1 MTRPP
6 VRPFLRPFARW
17 LGQPLAALLLL
28 APLPA
33 CARQAAPAAAPK
45 DADPALWVVKDAD
58 TTIYLFGTIHVL
70 KPGLSWFD
78 EAVRAAFDRADEVK
92 LEIVD
97 LGAAEMGALVQAK
110 GMLPANATLTAALPA
125 KERPA
130 LAKYMGSIGLPRAT
144 YDRMQPWLAASYLQ
158 VQSLQK
164 VGYDPAQ
171 GPEQVITAAAK
182 QAGKP
187 LTGLETVPEQIGFFA
202 GLSDK
207 AQVSMLAET
216 LDEMPKLSRE
226 MGKMVDQWSAGKT
239 DLIAKELNEGVA
251 KTPEA
256 MRVLL
261 IDRNRRWADWI
272 KARLDRPGTVFIA
285 VGAGHLAGKASVQAE
300 LARRGVKTVRV
311 VY

>member
-1 MTRPP
+1 MNR
-6 VRPFLRPFARW
+6 FSRW
-17 LGQPLAALLLL
+17 LAALLLL

-33 CARQAAPAAAPK
+33 CAKTVAHAPG

-78 EAVRAAFDRADEVK
+78 EAVKAAFDKADEVK

-97 LGAAEMGALVQAK
+97 IDPAAMGALVQTK
-110 GMLPANATLTAALPA
+110 GMTATGPTLTDKLSVR
-125 KERPA
+125 ERPA
-130 LAKYMGSIGLPRAT
+130 LAKYMGSIGLPRGA

-164 VGYDPAQ
+164 VGYDPAN

-187 LTGLETVPEQIGFFA
+187 ISGLETVPEQIGFFA

-207 AQVSMLAET
+207 AQVAMLAQT
-216 LDEMPKLSRE
+216 LDDMPKMSSE
-226 MGKMVDQWSAGKT
+226 MGKMVDQWAAGKT
-239 DLIAKELNEGVA
+239 DLIAKELNEGLV

-256 MRVLL
+256 MKVLL
-261 IDRNRRWADWI
+261 TDRNRRWAEWI
-272 KARLDRPGTVFIA
+272 KTRMDRPGTVFIA
-285 VGAGHLAGKASVQAE
+285 VGAGHLAGTASVQAE
-300 LARRGVKTVRV
+300 LARRGVKAVRV
-311 VY
+311 AY

>member
-1 MTRPP
+1 MTR
-6 VRPFLRPFARW
+6 LAR
-17 LGQPLAALLLL
+17 LLAPLLLL

-33 CARQAAPAAAPK
+33 CAQPAAPAAAPK
-45 DADPALWVVKDAD
+45 DADPALWVVRDAD

-78 EAVRAAFDRADEVK
+78 EAVRAAFDKADEVK

-97 LGAAEMGALVQAK
+97 LAPAEMGALVQAK
-110 GMLPANATLTAALPA
+110 GMLPAGTTLTAALPA

-130 LAKYMGSIGLPRAT
+130 LARYMGSIGLPRAT

-164 VGYDPAQ
+164 AGYDPAN

-187 LTGLETVPEQIGFFA
+187 VTGLETTAEQIGFFA
-202 GLSDK
+202 GLSGK
-207 AQVSMLAET
+207 AQVAMLVDT
-216 LDEMPKLSRE
+216 LDEMPTLGRE

-239 DLIAKELNEGVA
+239 DLIAKELNEGVV

-300 LARRGVKTVRV
+300 LARRGVKSARV
-311 VY
+311 AY